1 MTAIDKDPP
10 PAEPPLASGTT
21 LVPPELLAEEYRRIV
36 AAHEADRVAQ
46 TRQEWRRN
54 LLTGGLVV
62 STVALAGAVVFLIL
76 KEQLV
81 PVFVTLQGDG
91 SYTTSIVQRDLTT
104 TERAATTKA
113 ALWLYVRARLSYSS
127 AAHFEDQKIVY
138 LLSDKRVGDIF
149 QAEVS
154 PKNPKSPWKE
164 YGTRATIRL
173 ERISESFPCA
183 YDSCAGREPDAYQVR
198 FRRIAQADGQ
208 VTSRQWVATV
218 RFRTVPDIPAWQR
231 VTYNPLGLQV
241 IEFSASEEGAQ

>member
-1 MTAIDKDPP
+1 MNAIDKPR
-10 PAEPPLASGTT
+10 AEAPLASGVTP
-21 LVPPELLAEEYRRIV
+21 VPPELLAEEYRRIV
-36 AAHEADRVAQ
+36 AAHAADRQAELKRDQ
-46 TRQEWRRN
+46 RRT
-54 LLTGGLVV
+54 LLTGGLVI
-62 STVALAGAVVFLIL
+62 STVALAGAVVLLLPL
-76 KEQLV
+76 KQMV

-113 ALWLYVRARLSYSS
+113 ALWLYVRSRMSYSS
-127 AAHFEDQKIVY
+127 AGHFEDQKIVY
-138 LLSDKRVGDIF
+138 MLSDKRVGDIF
-149 QAEVS
+149 QAEVN

-198 FRRIAQADGQ
+198 FRRVVQADGQ
-208 VTSRQWVATV
+208 TTSRQWVATL
-218 RFRTVPDIPAWQR
+218 RFRTAPDIPAWQR